1 MITTIQRNENEYMTI
16 DLSKVK
22 DDDLI
27 EECSERQ
34 LCVYDDEMMAIF
46 ESIYHA
52 KANNQCYS
60 ELVNKLIDKTLGR
73 IL

>member
-1 MITTIQRNENEYMTI
+1 MKTLYHIESEVEI
-16 DLSKVK
+16 DLSLL
-22 DDDLI
+22 DDDDII
-27 EECSERQ
+27 EEANERQ
-34 LCVYDDEMMAIF
+34 LCVYDDEIMAIF

-60 ELVNKLIDKTLGR
+60 ELVNKLIDKSLGR